1 MDLAILIV
9 LMAVVIFFFKRF
21 DSFIYFIAVVDIFLR
36 ILTFIKI
43 HVPVPELKA
52 LIGRYFPESIPAIVN
67 KAMSPN
73 IINKYT
79 SGIVNTIFIWVYAI
93 IFMIFL
99 FYTARIFFRKK

>member
-52 LIGRYFPESIPAIVN
+52 LIGRYFPESIPAII
-67 KAMSPN
+67 K
-73 IINKYT
+73 KYT